1 MEIKQKYK
9 LEFKELRDSISKQI
23 YEENKDAILND
34 AKNLLTDYDVQ
45 NKCYNSTG
53 YQFPVLTLY
62 KYTITSLNP
71 KFDNNT
77 RTVHGIKDHSKL
89 ANVINKILINN
100 YIQLLKRNNFNI
112 YYSIVKD
119 DNKDDNKSKIRRLR
133 YSFSIVLFNSKLEKF
148 LNMFFIDW
156 EMSLILIVII
166 GITVLP
172 NIIKFIN

>member
-89 ANVINKILINN
+89 AN
-100 YIQLLKRNNFNI
+100 
-112 YYSIVKD
+112 
-119 DNKDDNKSKIRRLR
+119 
-133 YSFSIVLFNSKLEKF
+133 
-148 LNMFFIDW
+148 
-156 EMSLILIVII
+156 
-166 GITVLP
+166 
-172 NIIKFIN
+172 